1 VAAKA
6 HEMLFSPVQVGPIK
20 LKHRIVMAPMT
31 RQRSQQPGNVPG
43 DLQLEYY
50 TQRASDGALIIA
62 EGTAVSPLGH
72 GGYGSPGLW
81 TDDQVSG
88 WTHITEA
95 VHGQGAFIFAQL
107 WHAGRLAH
115 ISSTGEAPVAPSI
128 DPDFWCHPA
137 GPANM
142 VSTSS
147 GLQAPTP
154 HRSLQIGEMDDITGQ
169 FVTAAENAKTAG
181 FDGIEIHA
189 AYGYLLDQFLQDGTN
204 KRTDRYGGSMK
215 NRVRLLAEVLEATI
229 SVWGPN
235 RVGIRIAP
243 GSTFHGISDSDP
255 DALFGYLADRLNEF
269 ELAYLH
275 IIESRIHGFDLIA
288 EGRAAVSAHQL
299 RKRFH
304 GQLIATGGF
313 EPDTAEETL
322 ADGDADM
329 IGFARYFISNPDLPQ
344 RILHNYPLSDYDRDT
359 FYTFDARGYTDYPP
373 YNHAGNPR
381 G

>member
-1 VAAKA
+1 M
-6 HEMLFSPVQVGPIK
+6 E
-20 LKHRIVMAPMT
+20 
-31 RQRSQQPGNVPG
+31 
-43 DLQLEYY
+43 
-50 TQRASDGALIIA
+50 
-62 EGTAVSPLGH
+62 
-72 GGYGSPGLW
+72 
-81 TDDQVSG
+81 
-88 WTHITEA
+88 
-95 VHGQGAFIFAQL
+95 
-107 WHAGRLAH
+107 
-115 ISSTGEAPVAPSI
+115 
-128 DPDFWCHPA
+128 
-137 GPANM
+137 
-142 VSTSS
+142 
-147 GLQAPTP
+147 
-154 HRSLQIGEMDDITGQ
+154 
-169 FVTAAENAKTAG
+169 
-181 FDGIEIHA
+181 
-189 AYGYLLDQFLQDGTN
+189 
-204 KRTDRYGGSMK
+204 

-288 EGRAAVSAHQL
+288 EGRGAVSAHQL
-299 RKRFH
+299 RNRFH

-344 RILHNYPLSDYDRDT
+344 RILRNYPLSDYDRDT